1 MTGIPIIRVTLPD
14 TVTLVSFD
22 ELRPILKS
30 ADDPRYPTKVTLYC
44 DECGVRLSV
53 EIIVT
58 DAVPGPQRLEM
69 GRAYLRTL
77 GWQADEEGDFC
88 PVDRTPEGEGQ

>member
-1 MTGIPIIRVTLPD
+1 MTGIPVIRVVLPD
-14 TVTLVSFD
+14 TVTPVSFD

-44 DECGVRLSV
+44 DECELTVSV
-53 EIIVT
+53 EVIVT

-77 GWQADEEGDFC
+77 GWQTDAEGDFC
-88 PVDRTPEGEGQ
+88 PEDRTTEGEES